1 LGGTMA
7 ERSAKFKELPE
18 EEQRKYSE
26 EAEKLKEK
34 FKTDMAECLA
44 SREGKLYTRRVAA
57 IKQKALVR
65 AARLKFLVDAPKRPP
80 SAKALFV
87 QRKREESEATDGGL
101 EGGAVVAARSSKL
114 WEKMSEAETGPFER
128 EAARLSEEFQKAMQD
143 FRESEAYRELKAA
156 ESKAGAKG
164 KAKAR
169 GKARAKGA
177 AKAKG
182 KGKAKRKARPKASSL
197 VTRPESMPAK
207 PPSAYQLY
215 CKEQQANGKTCSR
228 TLFAALPEDE
238 TKRLN
243 IEVVKLQKQF
253 AEDLAKFMTSKDG
266 KRYKRKLESAAH
278 KQKVAR
284 AKEKL
289 KEAQPSKPLS
299 AFRLFVE
306 SIKGDKGGRPA
317 ERWTRLSE
325 AERKR
330 WEEEHEKL
338 MVEYQ
343 KAMVD
348 FQKSASYKKFE
359 RAAKP
364 KGKARAKGPEGMPK
378 RPPSPFLFFV
388 KERSKEAKESGK
400 SLNKDDMCKAWA
412 ELGSDGQQKY
422 MQQCK
427 TALAAYQEDMKL
439 WRKTKEGKKAVQA
452 DRRLQKKQTED
463 KLKEKH
469 LKAPNAPQPPEKP
482 KSAKMLF
489 LEERRKQIL
498 KEEGPEAGGPREM
511 AARLVKEWESLSA
524 DGRKVWESKEK
535 SLLDVYEFE
544 LEEYQSSETYQKYTK
559 ALAKKGCGK
568 GKGRSSAGRKRKG
581 DELSFDSDE
590 MGSDSSSD
598 GISD

>member
-1 LGGTMA
+1 MKVYRHSDDYRAAVDEMAELEVKQGLRRLKLNCENVFPKRPLNAIFLYAAKVSLGGTMA

-343 KAMVD
+343 IPRPWSTFKRAPATRSLSVPQSQRGRHVRRGLKACPRGPPAR
-348 FQKSASYKKFE
+348 FSSSSRRGARRQRS
-359 RAAKP
+359 R
-364 KGKARAKGPEGMPK
+364 ARA
-378 RPPSPFLFFV
+378 
-388 KERSKEAKESGK
+388 
-400 SLNKDDMCKAWA
+400 
-412 ELGSDGQQKY
+412 
-422 MQQCK
+422 
-427 TALAAYQEDMKL
+427 
-439 WRKTKEGKKAVQA
+439 
-452 DRRLQKKQTED
+452 
-463 KLKEKH
+463 
-469 LKAPNAPQPPEKP
+469 
-482 KSAKMLF
+482 
-489 LEERRKQIL
+489 
-498 KEEGPEAGGPREM
+498 
-511 AARLVKEWESLSA
+511 
-524 DGRKVWESKEK
+524 
-535 SLLDVYEFE
+535 
-544 LEEYQSSETYQKYTK
+544 
-559 ALAKKGCGK
+559 
-568 GKGRSSAGRKRKG
+568 
-581 DELSFDSDE
+581 
-590 MGSDSSSD
+590 
-598 GISD
+598 

>member
-1 LGGTMA
+1 
-7 ERSAKFKELPE
+7 
-18 EEQRKYSE
+18 
-26 EAEKLKEK
+26 
-34 FKTDMAECLA
+34 
-44 SREGKLYTRRVAA
+44 
-57 IKQKALVR
+57 
-65 AARLKFLVDAPKRPP
+65 
-80 SAKALFV
+80 
-87 QRKREESEATDGGL
+87 
-101 EGGAVVAARSSKL
+101 
-114 WEKMSEAETGPFER
+114 
-128 EAARLSEEFQKAMQD
+128 
-143 FRESEAYRELKAA
+143 
-156 ESKAGAKG
+156 
-164 KAKAR
+164 
-169 GKARAKGA
+169 
-177 AKAKG
+177 
-182 KGKAKRKARPKASSL
+182 
-197 VTRPESMPAK
+197 
-207 PPSAYQLY
+207 
-215 CKEQQANGKTCSR
+215 
-228 TLFAALPEDE
+228 
-238 TKRLN
+238 
-243 IEVVKLQKQF
+243 
-253 AEDLAKFMTSKDG
+253 
-266 KRYKRKLESAAH
+266 
-278 KQKVAR
+278 
-284 AKEKL
+284 
-289 KEAQPSKPLS
+289 
-299 AFRLFVE
+299 
-306 SIKGDKGGRPA
+306 
-317 ERWTRLSE
+317 
-325 AERKR
+325 
-330 WEEEHEKL
+330 
-338 MVEYQ
+338 
-343 KAMVD
+343 
-348 FQKSASYKKFE
+348 
-359 RAAKP
+359 
-364 KGKARAKGPEGMPK
+364 
-378 RPPSPFLFFV
+378 
-388 KERSKEAKESGK
+388 
-400 SLNKDDMCKAWA
+400 MCKAWA